1 METDRFEPVDVEIAD
16 NPEAN
21 RYELRHDGVVVGV
34 VEYRLAGDV
43 FVIPHVE
50 VIPALR
56 GKGHS
61 EPFLEVVLDAVEDR
75 NLKVRPICGYANA
88 HINSRPERV
97 ALLAP

>member
-1 METDRFEPVDVEIAD
+1 MENARSEPVDVEIAD
-16 NPEAN
+16 NPESN

-34 VEYRLAGDV
+34 VDYRLAGDV

-61 EPFLEVVLDAVEDR
+61 EPFLEAVLDAVEDR
-75 NLKVRPICGYANA
+75 NLKVRPICSYARA
-88 HINSRPERV
+88 HINSRPQRA